1 MNSGPCFSIQLLLF
15 AASPE
20 EEKREDKTKRKK
32 GKKILLERKRER
44 ETGEREITYDAL
56 VVTPAHIEDGG
67 WGSKNGQMLIKV
79 SATTHTPV
87 SQPRHHAR
95 ARSVGIHLSSSLRC
109 VRDPFLIV

>member
-1 MNSGPCFSIQLLLF
+1 MFLDPITTVCGFSR
-15 AASPE
+15 S
-20 EEKREDKTKRKK
+20 RERRRQKERKKRKFCWKEK
-32 GKKILLERKRER
+32 GKGNRR
-44 ETGEREITYDAL
+44 EREITYDAL